1 MSNVNVEINSYF
13 KQLSELGLRYDLTLS
28 QPMLQEND
36 QFLLMCKLE
45 IMEIDAD
52 GKLRTFRKTAVG
64 ACSENLTDAMDNAI
78 FKAIELTPL
87 VGLRIN

>member
-1 MSNVNVEINSYF
+1 MSNVDKINGYF
-13 KQLSELGLRYDLTLS
+13 DSLSKLGLRYDLTMS

-45 IMEIDAD
+45 IMEVDKD

-64 ACSENLTDAMDNAI
+64 ACDLDLTTAMDNAI
-78 FKAIELTPL
+78 LKVIELTPL
-87 VGLRIN
+87 VGLNVN